1 MSSAPRPSA
10 LEALLADP
18 DLLAL
23 DAIAPAF
30 DPLEVLATARKER
43 PHTRFLAWLLD
54 PHPAQPG
61 GDHGLGVAVLTAL
74 VHRALASLDPLPG
87 ARVVAPTAPP
97 TLVADGAR
105 VLREQALGDGVRAPD
120 IRCHARDASGREWVV
135 LVENKL
141 DADEGDGQLAAYL
154 AWSRAHHPD
163 AQRLLVYVT
172 PDRRAP
178 RESFPADRVAA
189 IAWSDVVD
197 AALDA
202 LALAPAPPAVAA
214 ARAFAVTTLDAL
226 RMRFGAHPEALALVA
241 RLHRRHPRAAAR
253 CASLLSLLPDDPDW
267 PSLHVRA
274 PNALWHLRT
283 LRPQAVSFT
292 RAFADR
298 VASAWNTLHP
308 DAPALRATAPHA
320 RLPGVAAWSIAGV
333 TEAWSV
339 HLVASSGPHPGA
351 LRPRLWLCWY
361 GPNTPPGM
369 LLDAREH
376 DLTLLPAATRDALR
390 DARPVPTTP
399 GAWRWLQVGRPVE
412 LPRGFSPDDDAR
424 RVVERLHPVVGPHLD
439 ALAALSRDRAR
450 WLYSCDRDDTLDRP
464 TDAVDR
470 LALHAAAKP
479 GAERALLVATQPTG
493 HPGEVGAA
501 HEMGTALARALGE
514 GGRFTYDYGPAAG
527 LGLCETPTVV
537 LLEGALFDD
546 PDALACT
553 REAVAR
559 GAALL
564 LLPATGDGFTEAAR
578 GALRP
583 WSGAVTAV
591 VGRVDARELTD
602 PEGDAAAARWRR
614 RLQTLDRVRLRDD
627 ARVALWAEHGDAR
640 WALLAG
646 WREGDATVLCWCG
659 DLRAVTT
666 DDSLT
671 ARWWAAVRELRSS
684 LEE

>member
-1 MSSAPRPSA
+1 MSSAARPSPI
-10 LEALLADP
+10 EALLADP

-23 DAIAPAF
+23 DVIAPAF

-43 PHTRFLAWLLD
+43 PHTRFLGWLLA

-61 GDHGLGVAVLTAL
+61 GAHGLGVAVLTAL
-74 VHRALASLDPLPG
+74 VHRALTSLDPLPG
-87 ARVVAPTAPP
+87 ARVVAPTSPP
-97 TLVADGAR
+97 TLVIDGAR
-105 VLREQALGDGVRAPD
+105 VLREQPLGDGVRAPD
-120 IRCHARDASGREWVV
+120 IRCHARDTRGREWVV

-163 AQRLLVYVT
+163 AERLLVYVT
-172 PDRRAP
+172 PDRRPP

-202 LALAPAPPAVAA
+202 LRACAPAPPAVAA
-214 ARAFAVTTLDAL
+214 ARAFAATTLDAL

-253 CASLLSLLPDDPDW
+253 CAALLPDDPDW
-267 PSLHVRA
+267 QSLHARA

-298 VASAWNTLHP
+298 VAAAWNTLLP

-320 RLPGVAAWSIAGV
+320 RLPGLAAWSIADV
-333 TEAWSV
+333 TDAWSV

-361 GPNTPPGM
+361 GPNTQPGM

-376 DLTLLPAATRDALR
+376 SVDLDLLPLATRDALR

-399 GAWRWLQVGRPVE
+399 GTFRWLQVGRPVE

-424 RVVERLHPVVGPHLD
+424 RVVERLHPVVGPHLA
-439 ALAALSRDRAR
+439 ALAAHAHDRSR

-470 LALHAAAKP
+470 LALHSAAKP
-479 GAERALLVATQPTG
+479 AAERVLIVATQPTG
-493 HPGEVGAA
+493 HPGEIGAA
-501 HEMGTALARALGE
+501 HELGTALARALGE

-527 LGLCETPTVV
+527 LGLCDTPTMV

-546 PDALACT
+546 AAALACA

-559 GAALL
+559 GATLV
-564 LLPATGDGFTEAAR
+564 LLPATGDGFSD
-578 GALRP
+578 ALRP
-583 WSGAVTAV
+583 WSGGVTAAL
-591 VGRVDARELTD
+591 GRVDARELTD
-602 PEGDAAAARWRR
+602 PYGDSLAARWRR
-614 RLQTLDRVRLRDD
+614 WLRSLDGVRLRDD
-627 ARVALWAEHGDAR
+627 ARVALWAEHGETR
-640 WALLAG
+640 WPLLAG
-646 WREGDATVLCWCG
+646 WCEGGATVLCWCG

-666 DDSLT
+666 DDSVA
-671 ARWWAAVRELRSS
+671 ARWWAAVLELRSS
-684 LEE
+684 LKG